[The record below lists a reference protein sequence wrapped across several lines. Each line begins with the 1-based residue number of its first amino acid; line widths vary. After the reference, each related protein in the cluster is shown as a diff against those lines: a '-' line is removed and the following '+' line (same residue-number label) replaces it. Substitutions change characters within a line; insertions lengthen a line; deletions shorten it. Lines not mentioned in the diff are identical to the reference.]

1 MSVQKLAL
9 IIATYLA
16 TSILSESLDPGEVR
30 SGSGRRNTE
39 EDEAGSDWIG
49 NHPEKWDRIGK
60 IRLIWRT
67 KCFCLRIHRKLL
79 QVIIWV
85 TGSHKNHTLFGF
97 TLGAA

>member
-49 NHPEKWDRIGK
+49 DHSEKWDRI
-60 IRLIWRT
+60 
-67 KCFCLRIHRKLL
+67 
-79 QVIIWV
+79 
-85 TGSHKNHTLFGF
+85 
-97 TLGAA
+97 